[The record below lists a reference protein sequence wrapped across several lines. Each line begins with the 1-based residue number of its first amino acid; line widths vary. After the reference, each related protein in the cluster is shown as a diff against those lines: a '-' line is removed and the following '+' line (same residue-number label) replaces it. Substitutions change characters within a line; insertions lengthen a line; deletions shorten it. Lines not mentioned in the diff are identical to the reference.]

1 MIISL
6 YNYNDLKSGKLD
18 FIFHNFW
25 LTEMGFQ
32 QEKKVVRELFKAIEN
47 SNHPETIENAIKPF
61 VSDDFTFQSEL
72 IMVLD

>member
-1 MIISL
+1 MFYNRASWILSL
-6 YNYNDLKSGKLD
+6 KILER
-18 FIFHNFW
+18 

-61 VSDDFTFQSEL
+61 VADYFTFQGK
-72 IMVLD
+72 I

>member
-1 MIISL
+1 ML
-6 YNYNDLKSGKLD
+6 MFYNQASWILPFKILER
-18 FIFHNFW
+18 

-61 VSDDFTFQSEL
+61 VSDDFTFQGK
-72 IMVLD
+72 I

>member
-1 MIISL
+1 MMMF
-6 YNYNDLKSGKLD
+6 YNQPSWILSFKILER
-18 FIFHNFW
+18 

-61 VSDDFTFQSEL
+61 VSDDFTFQGK
-72 IMVLD
+72 I

>member
-1 MIISL
+1 MMF
-6 YNYNDLKSGKLD
+6 YNQASWILSFKIMGR
-18 FIFHNFW
+18 

-61 VSDDFTFQSEL
+61 VSDDFTFQGK
-72 IMVLD
+72 IK